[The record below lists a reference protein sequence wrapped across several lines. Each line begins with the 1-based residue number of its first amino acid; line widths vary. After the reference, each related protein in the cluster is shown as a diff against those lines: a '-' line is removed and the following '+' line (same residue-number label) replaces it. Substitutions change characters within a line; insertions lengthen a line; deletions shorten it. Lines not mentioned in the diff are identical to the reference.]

1 MAREHFYG
9 DEEKLRKRLLV
20 LQELVAE
27 QDLHEKP
34 CPLLAAQLNELGVLC
49 GRLQADIRV
58 LAEAVQKAGYNAAL
72 SGTGPAEQ
80 QETPRPVPG
89 VRFNG

>member
-1 MAREHFYG
+1 MPVTTKENDMAREYFYG

-20 LQELVAE
+20 LKELVAE

-49 GRLQADIRV
+49 GRLQSDVRT
-58 LAEAVQKAGYNAAL
+58 LAECVEKAGHEA
-72 SGTGPAEQ
+72 
-80 QETPRPVPG
+80 
-89 VRFNG
+89 

>member
-20 LQELVAE
+20 LKELVTE

-49 GRLQADIRV
+49 GRLQEDVRK
-58 LAEAVQKAGYNAAL
+58 LAACVEKAG
-72 SGTGPAEQ
+72 
-80 QETPRPVPG
+80 QEA
-89 VRFNG
+89 

>member
-20 LQELVAE
+20 LKELVSE
-27 QDLHEKP
+27 QALHEKP

-49 GRLQADIRV
+49 GRLQSDVRK
-58 LAEAVQKAGYNAAL
+58 LAECVEKAGHEA
-72 SGTGPAEQ
+72 
-80 QETPRPVPG
+80 
-89 VRFNG
+89 

>member
-1 MAREHFYG
+1 MAREYFYS

-20 LQELVAE
+20 LKELVTE

-49 GRLQADIRV
+49 GRLQSDVRN
-58 LAEAVQKAGYNAAL
+58 LAECVEKAGHEA
-72 SGTGPAEQ
+72 
-80 QETPRPVPG
+80 
-89 VRFNG
+89 

>member
-1 MAREHFYG
+1 MENDMAREYFYS

-20 LQELVAE
+20 LKELVTE

-49 GRLQADIRV
+49 GRLQSDVRN
-58 LAEAVQKAGYNAAL
+58 LAECVEKAGHEA
-72 SGTGPAEQ
+72 
-80 QETPRPVPG
+80 
-89 VRFNG
+89 